1 MSMLESFFLSYFFY
15 LKGDLTFGYL
25 VSPYALR
32 AFLVLGLGLLGE
44 VNSGSLGRIF
54 FTEL

>member
-15 LKGDLTFGYL
+15 LKGDLTFCYL
-25 VSPYALR
+25 VSPYAFR
-32 AFLVLGLGLLGE
+32 AFLVLALGPLGE